1 MRRNKPHG
9 NKLSAIIRFFI
20 GLCVIMVLLFVGYYM
35 LAVRDYSYLV
45 REKPAAEPTETA
57 LPGTTPSADLLGD
70 PSTPV
75 PGLSVTETTVQPV
88 ISPTPTPEPTP
99 TPAPTPV
106 PTPVPTKIPEIDQSK
121 SKTSGFKMPKPS
133 TDGNIGISNCYV
145 SKPDS
150 YQIIQLTGWGYIEQP
165 SFDGLQCTTYVI
177 VTEESTGKDRAYLAT
192 NIAGISG
199 RAHSGA
205 GQNLSA
211 CDFQVNMNVS
221 GYPDGVYYIGLVLQH
236 TQDGKKR
243 YSYYPFDK
251 DYYAFTVLNGEVI
264 SYVRETP
271 VEDTSAEAN

>member
-1 MRRNKPHG
+1 MRRKKPHG

-45 REKPAAEPTETA
+45 RDNAVTEPAGTA
-57 LPGTTPSADLLGD
+57 QPGATPDANLLGD
-70 PSTPV
+70 ATPM
-75 PGLSVTETTVQPV
+75 PGQTGAEATAKPQAT
-88 ISPTPTPEPTP
+88 PTPTPVPTP
-99 TPAPTPV
+99 TPTPTPV

-133 TDGNIGISNCYV
+133 TDGNIGISKCYV

-150 YQIIQLTGWGYIEQP
+150 YQIIQLTGWGYVENA

-177 VTEESTGKDRAYLAT
+177 VTEDSTGKDRAYLAT
-192 NIAGISG
+192 NIAGASG
-199 RAHSGA
+199 REHTGA

-236 TQDGKKR
+236 KVDGKNR

-251 DYYAFTVLNGEVI
+251 NYYAFTVLNGEVI
-264 SYVRETP
+264 VAVKETP
-271 VEDTSAEAN
+271 VEETVTEAN